1 MKSNGHS
8 TLASLL
14 NSFFTDYLPRQRSL
28 SPHTLHSYRDALKLL
43 LLFVAGKRGDPTEL
57 SLEQLN
63 VQRVTTFLAHLEAQR
78 RNRAE
83 TLNVRLSA
91 IHSFFRFVATQCPE
105 HLAQAQRILSV
116 PFKRTGVR
124 EIHHLDFNEIQA
136 LLRTVDRHSSA
147 GHRDFTL
154 LSLMFNTGAR
164 VGEIVGLQVA
174 DLRLT
179 PPPSVLLHGKG
190 RKERVCPLW
199 PETATLLRQLLEQ
212 RGVLPNSAIALFLN
226 HRGTPLTRFGV
237 RLILKKYVRQAVQRQ
252 PSLGDK
258 RLHPHSLRHS
268 TAVHL
273 LRSGVDISTI
283 ANWLGH
289 ASINTT
295 GKYLAVDL
303 ETKRAALARAKPI
316 LKGQHRL
323 SKWRTDRNLIRWL
336 ERL

>member
-8 TLASLL
+8 TLGSLL

-43 LLFVAGKRGDPTEL
+43 LLFAAGRRRDPTEL
-57 SLEQLN
+57 SLGDLN
-63 VQRVTTFLAHLEAQR
+63 VQRITTFLAHLETQR
-78 RNRAE
+78 HNRAE

-91 IHSFFRFVATQCPE
+91 IHSFFRFVAMQCPE

-116 PFKRTGVR
+116 PFKRTALR
-124 EIHHLDFNEIQA
+124 EIHHLDFDEIRV
-136 LLRTVDRHSSA
+136 LLRTVDRQTPA
-147 GHRDFTL
+147 GRRDFAL

-164 VGEIVGLQVA
+164 VGEIVALQVV

-199 PETATLLRQLLEQ
+199 PETAKTVRQLLEE
-212 RGVLPNSAIALFLN
+212 RGVLPNAVVALFLS

-237 RLILKKYVRQAVQRQ
+237 RFILKKYVRQAAQLR
-252 PSLGDK
+252 PSLRDK

-268 TAVHL
+268 TAIHL

-289 ASINTT
+289 ASMNTT
-295 GKYLAVDL
+295 VKYLAVDL
-303 ETKRAALARAKPI
+303 EAKRQALAKAKPI
-316 LKGQHRL
+316 LNGQRKL
-323 SKWRTDRNLIRWL
+323 ETWRTDRNLIRWL
-336 ERL
+336 ESL

>member
-8 TLASLL
+8 NLASLL

-43 LLFVAGKRGDPTEL
+43 LLFVAGKRRDPTEL
-57 SLEQLN
+57 SLEELN
-63 VQRVTTFLAHLEAQR
+63 VQRIATFLAHLETQR

-91 IHSFFRFVATQCPE
+91 IHSFFRFVAMQCPE
-105 HLAQAQRILSV
+105 HLAQAQRVLSV
-116 PFKRTGVR
+116 PFKRTAVR
-124 EIHHLDFNEIQA
+124 EIHHLDFDEIRA
-136 LLRTVDRHSSA
+136 LLRSVDRQTPA
-147 GHRDFTL
+147 GRRDFTL

-164 VGEIVGLQVA
+164 VGEIVALQVP

-199 PETATLLRQLLEQ
+199 PETAKLLRQLLEE
-212 RGVLPNSAIALFLN
+212 RGALPNAAVALFLN
-226 HRGTPLTRFGV
+226 RCGTPLTRFGV
-237 RLILKKYVRQAVQRQ
+237 RLILKKYVRQAAQRQ
-252 PSLGDK
+252 PSLRNK

-289 ASINTT
+289 ASMNTT

-303 ETKRAALARAKPI
+303 ETKRAALAKAKPI
-316 LKGQHRL
+316 LKARCLGQ
-323 SKWRTDRNLIRWL
+323 WRRDRNLIRWL
-336 ERL
+336 ESL